1 MMKFFY
7 TAGIILSQFAALFAQ
22 EKAQISGQ
30 ILDGKTNKGLAGIQI
45 RISSQEE
52 ISEGAWSPYSAVSD
66 LDGSYYIG
74 NLDSGYYYL
83 HASAIGY
90 SAVTKELYI
99 NPGEKRSFNLQMEE
113 SLIPLGEVSV
123 TALHTERMVR
133 NVPLPL
139 AVISTARI
147 DQQSWT
153 GVPDILASQ
162 PGVTL
167 ARDGIWASSVN
178 IRGLSEQRLVTLVDG
193 NRIETATD
201 VAGALSM
208 VDVNDIERI
217 EIVKGA
223 ASAIYGTGAM
233 GGIINIHTRGGEYS
247 SSTYLRGRSS
257 VAWNSVNNQPVAGL
271 SLNAGSAKWYMKISG
286 NYRQADNTRT
296 PSGELLNS
304 QFRDNNLAA
313 VLAIRPAANKEFKL
327 DYHRFH
333 AWDVG
338 IPGGKA
344 FPATAT
350 ASYSRA
356 DRQMLSAS
364 YTGWNLLPSLTKLQA
379 RYYIQNIVREVD
391 LHPNQ
396 NVTIQPIGE
405 HLTNGLQLQS
415 DWEPAYNH
423 QLIAGVD
430 VWQRYLTTSR
440 EKTVLVKLN
449 DSITNTKV
457 FGEVPIPASSFTNF
471 GMYLQDEWNVIPGK
485 LKLMAGARGDNVTVH
500 SEQAIDPAYIILNG
514 VRNDAPAGQRIT
526 FEAASDD
533 DFSWSANAGLLYT
546 LPWGP
551 DVSFSLARGHRSPSL
566 EERFKYIDLGASVR
580 LGNPS
585 LKPEQGWFYDL
596 GIRLWN
602 TSFNLVI
609 DGYANY
615 MSNLIVEDSG
625 IFVYNYTADE
635 TLFDTVPA
643 LINSNVE
650 KALLYGSDLSFNW
663 ICMKNLV
670 LSGSLGLVYGT
681 DRITEKPLPQIPPIN
696 GSMTLRYTIPGWASV
711 FATSRFASKQ
721 DRLGAGES
729 STGGYAIYDAG
740 FHTPPIGWKK
750 MKIEFTQGIEN
761 IFNRSYRLHLA
772 TNRGVIRDEPGRNL
786 YIRMNVLF

>member
-1 MMKFFY
+1 MMKRFC
-7 TAGIILSQFAALFAQ
+7 TVGIILFQLGTILAQ
-22 EKAQISGQ
+22 EKAQVSGQ
-30 ILDGKTNKGLAGIQI
+30 ILDVKTGKGIAGIHI
-45 RISSQEE
+45 WISEQEE
-52 ISEGAWSPYSAVSD
+52 ISEGAWSPYSAVSA
-66 LDGSYYIG
+66 LDGSYTIG
-74 NLDSGYYYL
+74 NLDSGYYFI

-90 SAVTKELYI
+90 SAVTSELNI
-99 NPGEKRSFNLQMEE
+99 SPGELRSLNLKMEE

-123 TALHTERMVR
+123 TALHTERMMK
-133 NVPLPL
+133 NVPLPIS
-139 AVISTARI
+139 VINTTRI

-153 GVPDILASQ
+153 AVSDILASQ
-162 PGVTL
+162 PGVSL

-233 GGIINIHTRGGEYS
+233 GGIINIHTREGEYS
-247 SSTYLRGRSS
+247 SSLYLKGRSS

-286 NYRQADNTRT
+286 NYRQAENTQT

-304 QFRDNNLAA
+304 QFKDDNLSA
-313 VLAIRPAANKEFKL
+313 VLAVRPAVNKEFKI

-338 IPGGKA
+338 LPGGKA

-350 ASYSRA
+350 ARYTRA
-356 DRQMLSAS
+356 DRNMISAS

-396 NVTIQPIGE
+396 SVAIQPIGE

-415 DWEPAYNH
+415 DWEPIYNH

-430 VWQRYLTTSR
+430 VWQRFLTTSR
-440 EKTVLVKLN
+440 EKTVLVKVN

-471 GMYLQDEWNVIPGK
+471 GVYVQDEWNVIPGK
-485 LKLMAGARGDNVTVH
+485 LKLLAGARGDNVSIQ
-500 SEQAIDPAYIILNG
+500 SEQAIDPSYVILNG
-514 VRNDAPAGQRIT
+514 VRNDSPVGQRIT
-526 FEAASDD
+526 FEAAHEN
-533 DFSWSANAGLLYT
+533 DFSWSANAGVLYT
-546 LPWGP
+546 LPGGP
-551 DVSFSLARGHRSPSL
+551 DLSFSVARGQRSPSL

-596 GIRLWN
+596 GIRFWN
-602 TSFNLVI
+602 SSFNLVL

-643 LINSNVE
+643 LINANVA

-663 ICMKNLV
+663 ICMENLV
-670 LSGSLGLVYGT
+670 FSGNLGLVFGM
-681 DRITEKPLPQIPPIN
+681 DRKNEKPLPQIPPMN
-696 GSMTLRYTIPGWASV
+696 GSLTLRYTIPGWTTV
-711 FATSRFASKQ
+711 FATSRFASRQ
-721 DRLGAGES
+721 DRIAAGES

-750 MKIEFTQGIEN
+750 LKIEFSEGIEN

-772 TNRGVIRDEPGRNL
+772 TNRGIIRDEPGRNI